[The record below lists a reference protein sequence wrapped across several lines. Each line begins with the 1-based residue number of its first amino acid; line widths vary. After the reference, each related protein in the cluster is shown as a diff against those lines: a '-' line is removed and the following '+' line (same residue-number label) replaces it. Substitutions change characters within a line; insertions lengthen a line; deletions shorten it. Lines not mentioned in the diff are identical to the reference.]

1 MDSSVYSRNDKD
13 VEPPV
18 VLYPQQ
24 LGRVPI
30 GLRRDEMAF
39 VEVLLN
45 EEGKVLQVKALES
58 PQSLDE
64 SMVLT
69 MSLSAAKS
77 WRFQPAQKDGRAVKY
92 RQVIPVSLR

>member
-1 MDSSVYSRNDKD
+1 VD
-13 VEPPV
+13 PPI

-24 LGRVPI
+24 LGRVPL

-39 VEVLLN
+39 VEVLLS
-45 EEGKVLQVKALES
+45 EDGKVLRVKALEPPS
-58 PQSLDE
+58 TLDE

-77 WRFQPAQKDGRAVKY
+77 WRFQPARKDGRAVKY
-92 RQVIPVSLR
+92 RQVLPVSLR